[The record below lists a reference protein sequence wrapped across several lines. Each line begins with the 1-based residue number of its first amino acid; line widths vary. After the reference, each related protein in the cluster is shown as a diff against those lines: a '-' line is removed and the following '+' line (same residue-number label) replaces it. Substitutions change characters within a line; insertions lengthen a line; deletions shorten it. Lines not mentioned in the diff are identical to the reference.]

1 MIATDLRFWW
11 QIMLAFFIILMF
23 FNLWFPTFITNIGV
37 SENLV
42 SRTKHIFRLQ
52 VDSRNCEICKCQKM
66 QECPS
71 LDYCS
76 EKKSEFTPNVL
87 TPNDL
92 VFLVCPYGY
101 RQDRNGC
108 DLCQCRRCSSSDCFI
123 KKQNGNSVLMK
134 CPFGF
139 QGKMSIFRWIG
150 WYFLSF

>member
-1 MIATDLRFWW
+1 MYEIGHQSQSCRKH
-11 QIMLAFFIILMF
+11 ILP
-23 FNLWFPTFITNIGV
+23 PTSITNIAV
-37 SENLV
+37 AVNLV
-42 SRTKHIFRLQ
+42 SRNKFFRLQ

-76 EKKSEFTPNVL
+76 EKKSEFALVL
-87 TPNDL
+87 TSNNHA
-92 VFLVCPYGY
+92 FLVCPYGY

-139 QGKMSIFRWIG
+139 QGEISIFR
-150 WYFLSF
+150 